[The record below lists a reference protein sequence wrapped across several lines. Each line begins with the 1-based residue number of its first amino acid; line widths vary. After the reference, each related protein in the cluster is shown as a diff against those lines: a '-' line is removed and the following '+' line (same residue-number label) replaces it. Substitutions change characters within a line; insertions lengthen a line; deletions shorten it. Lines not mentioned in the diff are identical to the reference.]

1 MRFLTRRSCPDLVRI
16 ARPGAVYLGVAPEQ
30 NFTYTRCTSAEDG
43 VHCRYPPTLELL
55 MYKALFEMSVD
66 RVEFACRLFSRR
78 PQVGRTATVEALF
91 RGLESVRG
99 STPLFREALQA
110 IYDRLEKQRGFRL
123 TAVDKQ
129 GIEKVFNVFL
139 SGWAANGLR
148 VPESNTEPCG
158 TQLLP
163 AHVDN
168 RSPWKTMELPRQ
180 RRKLRP
186 DTSDAAKESD
196 RPAGRRLTGPRTL
209 KAVGQYV
216 SQHGSTIAAFYISNV
231 EDYIRH
237 SWSQYVSN
245 LRSLPV
251 DDFSVF
257 IRFQPSSYT
266 SLESIESLSSAT
278 TGETTMN
285 LNQIGQI
292 ALHADDLDRAVA
304 FYRDT
309 LGMRF
314 LFQVPPGLAF
324 FDCGGIRLMLDA
336 VKEKDTQERLSS
348 LDLLQSGGPAGDL

>member
-1 MRFLTRRSCPDLVRI
+1 
-16 ARPGAVYLGVAPEQ
+16 
-30 NFTYTRCTSAEDG
+30 
-43 VHCRYPPTLELL
+43 

-129 GIEKVFNVFL
+129 GIEKVFNVFYL
-139 SGWAANGLR
+139 GGPQMDYGFQSPTPNRAVPNYSRLMSITDPRGKQWSYLANDESFARIRQMQQKNLI
-148 VPESNTEPCG
+148 VPLVG
-158 TQLLP
+158 
-163 AHVDN
+163 DF
-168 RSPWKTMELPRQ
+168 
-180 RRKLRP
+180 
-186 DTSDAAKESD
+186 
-196 RPAGRRLTGPRTL
+196 TGPRTL

-251 DDFSVF
+251 DDSSVF

-266 SLESIESLSSAT
+266 SLES
-278 TGETTMN
+278 MK
-285 LNQIGQI
+285 
-292 ALHADDLDRAVA
+292 A
-304 FYRDT
+304 FLRNNR
-309 LGMRF
+309 GN
-314 LFQVPPGLAF
+314 
-324 FDCGGIRLMLDA
+324 
-336 VKEKDTQERLSS
+336 
-348 LDLLQSGGPAGDL
+348 